1 MIIKLFPDFV
11 VAANVMDTIQKQAY
25 IRFAAFD
32 ICVNKENLIDIFQK
46 VTIIPTKCVKDQG
59 FYKNAGVENV
69 FNGYECDQWNTRH
82 YREYLDSHPELFS
95 KHPNDVYTLNMS
107 NIKKYLSIGI
117 SIRRNAISLCNSM
130 LTQGKYE
137 SLLLLRYGL
146 R

>member
-69 FNGYECDQWNTRH
+69 FNGYECDKWTTRH
-82 YREYLDSHPELFS
+82 YTEYLDSHPKLFS
-95 KHPNDVYTLNMS
+95 KHRDDIYKLNM
-107 NIKKYLSIGI
+107 NTIKKHLSIGI

>member
-1 MIIKLFPDFV
+1 MLKEVLIYGSIYLKVSDAQLDF
-11 VAANVMDTIQKQAY
+11 TI
-25 IRFAAFD
+25 
-32 ICVNKENLIDIFQK
+32 NLQK

-69 FNGYECDQWNTRH
+69 FNGYECDKWTTRH
-82 YREYLDSHPELFS
+82 YTEYLDSHPKLFS
-95 KHPNDVYTLNMS
+95 KHRDDIYKLNM
-107 NIKKYLSIGI
+107 NTIKKHLSIGI

-137 SLLLLRYGL
+137 PLLLLRYGL